1 MQGASIEPMLEIRN
15 LCISYGS
22 HQVLREVSLSV
33 RKGEVVVI
41 IGPSGSGKSSL
52 LRSVNLLQPIKSG
65 QIILRGNGELT
76 GGAIDINQV
85 RRRIGMVFQQY
96 LLFPHL
102 SVLKNLT
109 LAPRHVLKLKTAEAE
124 SRAHELL
131 QRVGLGDKADCFPA
145 QLSGGQQQRV
155 AIARALMMQPLVM
168 LFDEVTSALDPE
180 LVGEV
185 LSVMKD
191 LARSG
196 MTMLVVTHEISFAR
210 EVGDRLVFIADGVLV
225 EQGRP
230 REMLANP
237 VHERTRQFLNR
248 AAAA

>member
-1 MQGASIEPMLEIRN
+1 MQSASIEPMLEIKN

-22 HQVLREVSLSV
+22 HQVLRDVSLSIG
-33 RKGEVVVI
+33 KGEVVVI

-52 LRSVNLLQPIKSG
+52 LRSVNLLQPVKSG

-76 GGAIDINQV
+76 GGAIDVNEV
-85 RRRIGMVFQQY
+85 RQHIGMVFQQY

-131 QRVGLGDKADCFPA
+131 QRVGLSDKADCYPT

-185 LSVMKD
+185 LFVMKD

-230 REMLANP
+230 KEMLANP
-237 VHERTRQFLNR
+237 VHDRTKQFLSR